1 MKKGILLVMIAMLL
15 FSGCAGQ
22 KHKQAETSQVD
33 TEMAAAQELVDQAMA
48 LSIVDD
54 AYLTPSGALTNAI
67 VKAVQ
72 VQVVEAETDRC
83 RVRITYPDVKT
94 TFLEML
100 DELPENLEQHDVDT
114 FYDQLREK
122 VTGGKLPVLE
132 TSLDLAI
139 MTNSAGEAYIEWTP
153 QAQNAMTGGLYEA
166 FYEEADGA

>member
-1 MKKGILLVMIAMLL
+1 MKKRIIALLLTLCMMVSLL
-15 FSGCAGQ
+15 PAQIVF
-22 KHKQAETSQVD
+22 AENSEEVP
-33 TEMAAAQELVDQAMA
+33 AATAE
-48 LSIVDD
+48 
-54 AYLTPSGALTNAI
+54 
-67 VKAVQ
+67 
-72 VQVVEAETDRC
+72 QVVEAETDRC

-139 MTNSAGEAYIEWTP
+139 MTNSAGETYIEWTP